1 MLKNRVNPLRRST
14 FARKYA
20 VCYDSTLVARPGS
33 VCLVWAMS
41 QSARNNAHMFKRTG
55 MAVVACLVFAGAARA
70 ESLDDVKNKIHDMVS
85 KYKSIQFKMKM
96 NNDTSMAG
104 FTMKMDS
111 DMALEAVNK
120 GETWMSHTET
130 KVKTLQ
136 KMGDQEQKSD
146 TKMTVVDDGAFV
158 WTLSETPDKA
168 VTKSKHDGKM
178 GNPFDPKSG
187 WKMVEESFKL
197 ELMPDETVDGKPMWV
212 IAMEPKDP
220 SMKMMVGKSMT
231 YYDKKT
237 GIAMKTVTNGAD
249 GKKTGESVTTDVKIN
264 DSVSADRFK
273 FTPPAGVEVQ
283 DMTKME
289 GGMRGM
295 GGAKSGGHGDAD
307 KGEEKPEAKGDKK

>member
-1 MLKNRVNPLRRST
+1 MPKSRVIPLRRPK
-14 FARKYA
+14 FARIYA

-33 VCLVWAMS
+33 VCLGRTMRHS
-41 QSARNNAHMFKRTG
+41 GRNNVHMFKRTG

-70 ESLDDVKNKIHDMVS
+70 ESLDDVKTKIHDMVS
-85 KYKSIQFKMKM
+85 KYKSIQFKMKL

-104 FTMKMDS
+104 FSMKMDS

-120 GETWMSHTET
+120 GDTWMSHTET
-130 KVKTLQ
+130 KVKTFQ

-146 TKMTVVDDGAFV
+146 TKMTVVDDGAYV
-158 WTLSETPDKA
+158 WTLSETPDKS

-237 GIAMKTVTNGAD
+237 GIAMKTVTNGPD
-249 GKKTGESVTTDVKIN
+249 GKKTGESTTTDVKIN
-264 DSVSADRFK
+264 DAISADRFK

-289 GGMRGM
+289 GGMRGKM
-295 GGAKSGGHGDAD
+295 GGHGDAD
-307 KGEEKPEAKGDKK
+307 KGEEKPESKGDKK